1 LTPEVRVVIVDDH
14 PVVRQGLRTFLAVQE
29 GITVV
34 GEAGD
39 GGEALATVRSVAP
52 DVVLLDLVMPG
63 IDGVAA
69 IARLIEE
76 SPDTKVLVLTSFP
89 DDDKLLAAVQAG
101 AAGYLLKDVA
111 PAELAEAVRAVAR
124 GEAALSS
131 RPAARLLRDYAHGG
145 SGANPVALTGR
156 EREVLILVGRGM
168 ANKQIAR
175 ELSIAEK
182 TVKTHVSHVLSKLGV
197 ADRTQAALYAVRV
210 GLVDP
215 GGGSSG
221 GSRS

>member
-1 LTPEVRVVIVDDH
+1 LTAEVRVVIVDDH

-29 GITVV
+29 GIDVV

-39 GGEALATVRSVAP
+39 GDEALATVASLTP

-69 IARLIEE
+69 IAQLVAE

-111 PAELAEAVRAVAR
+111 PAELANAIRAVAR

-131 RPAARLLRDYAHGG
+131 RPAARLLREYAHGG
-145 SGANPVALTGR
+145 SQPGPVSLTER
-156 EREVLILVGRGM
+156 EREVLALVGRGL

-182 TVKTHVSHVLSKLGV
+182 TVKTHVSHVLSKLGL
-197 ADRTQAALYAVRV
+197 ADRTQAALYAVRT

-215 GGGSSG
+215 RSG
-221 GSRS
+221 PES

>member
-1 LTPEVRVVIVDDH
+1 MIVDDH

-29 GITVV
+29 GIAVV

-39 GGEALATVRSVAP
+39 GAEALATVRSLAP

-69 IARLIEE
+69 IARLTEE
-76 SPDTKVLVLTSFP
+76 SPDTRVLVLTSFA

-111 PAELAEAVRAVAR
+111 PAELADAVRAVAR

-131 RPAARLLRDYAHGG
+131 RPAARLLREYAQGG
-145 SGANPVALTGR
+145 SGASPVALTGR
-156 EREVLILVGRGM
+156 EREVLTLVGRGL

-182 TVKTHVSHVLSKLGV
+182 TVKTHVSHVLSKLGL

-215 GGGSSG
+215 GDGSG
-221 GSRS
+221 PAGS

>member
-1 LTPEVRVVIVDDH
+1 MTPDVRVVIADDH
-14 PVVRQGLRTFLAVQE
+14 PVVRQGLRTFLALQE
-29 GITVV
+29 GIEVV
-34 GEAGD
+34 GEAAD
-39 GGEALATVRSVAP
+39 GREAQATVRAVTP
-52 DVVLLDLVMPG
+52 DVILLDLVMPG
-63 IDGVAA
+63 TDGVAA
-69 IARLIEE
+69 IARLTAE
-76 SPDTKVLVLTSFP
+76 SPGTKVLVLTSFP

-111 PAELAEAVRAVAR
+111 PAELASAIRAVAR

-131 RPAARLLRDYAHGG
+131 RPAARLLREYTQGG
-145 SGANPVALTGR
+145 SAAGPVALTGR
-156 EREVLILVGRGM
+156 EREVLGLVGRGL

-197 ADRTQAALYAVRV
+197 ADRTQAALYAVRT

-215 GGGSSG
+215 GPGS
-221 GSRS
+221 

>member
-1 LTPEVRVVIVDDH
+1 LTPEVRVVVADDH
-14 PVVRQGLRTFLAVQE
+14 PVVRQGLRTFLATQE
-29 GITVV
+29 GIAVV
-34 GEAGD
+34 GEARD
-39 GGEALATVRSVAP
+39 GAEALTTVRELAP

-69 IARLIEE
+69 IARLTAE

-89 DDDKLLAAVQAG
+89 DDDKLLAAIQAG

-111 PAELAEAVRAVAR
+111 PAELANAVRAVAR

-131 RPAARLLRDYAHGG
+131 RPAARLLREYAQGG
-145 SGANPVALTGR
+145 PQSSPAALTAR
-156 EREVLILVGRGM
+156 EQEVLALVGRGL

-182 TVKTHVSHVLSKLGV
+182 TVKTHVSHVLSKLGL

-215 GGGSSG
+215 GGASPP
-221 GSRS
+221 

>member
-1 LTPEVRVVIVDDH
+1 MVIVDDH

-29 GITVV
+29 GIAVV

-39 GGEALATVRSVAP
+39 GAEALATVRSLAP

-69 IARLIEE
+69 IARLTEE
-76 SPDTKVLVLTSFP
+76 SPDTRVLVLTSFA

-111 PAELAEAVRAVAR
+111 PAELADAVRAVAR

-131 RPAARLLRDYAHGG
+131 RPAARLLREYAQGG
-145 SGANPVALTGR
+145 SGASPVALTGR
-156 EREVLILVGRGM
+156 EREVLTLVGRGL

-182 TVKTHVSHVLSKLGV
+182 TVKTHVSHVLSKLGL

-215 GGGSSG
+215 GDGSG
-221 GSRS
+221 PAGS

>member
-29 GITVV
+29 GIAVV

-39 GGEALATVRSVAP
+39 GAEALATVRSLAP

-69 IARLIEE
+69 IARLTEE
-76 SPDTKVLVLTSFP
+76 SPDTRVLVLTSFA

-111 PAELAEAVRAVAR
+111 PAELADAVRAVAR

-131 RPAARLLRDYAHGG
+131 RPAARLLREYAQGG
-145 SGANPVALTGR
+145 SGASPVALTGR
-156 EREVLILVGRGM
+156 EREVLILVGRGL

-182 TVKTHVSHVLSKLGV
+182 TVKTHVSHVLSKLGL

-215 GGGSSG
+215 GDGTGPAGS
-221 GSRS
+221 

>member
-1 LTPEVRVVIVDDH
+1 MIVDDH

-29 GITVV
+29 GIDVV

-39 GGEALATVRSVAP
+39 GAEAVAMVRTLTP

-63 IDGVAA
+63 LDGVAA
-69 IARLIEE
+69 IARLTAEI
-76 SPDTKVLVLTSFP
+76 PGTKVLVLTSFP

-111 PAELAEAVRAVAR
+111 PAELANAVRAVAR

-131 RPAARLLRDYAHGG
+131 RPAARLLREYAQGG
-145 SGANPVALTGR
+145 SQTTSVALTRR
-156 EREVLILVGRGM
+156 EREVLALVGRGL

-175 ELSIAEK
+175 ELAIAEK
-182 TVKTHVSHVLSKLGV
+182 TVKTHVSHVLSKLGL
-197 ADRTQAALYAVRV
+197 ADRTQAALYAVRE

-215 GGGSSG
+215 GRPGS
-221 GSRS
+221 

>member
-1 LTPEVRVVIVDDH
+1 
-14 PVVRQGLRTFLAVQE
+14 VQE
-29 GITVV
+29 GIAVV

-39 GGEALATVRSVAP
+39 GAEALTTVRSLAP

-63 IDGVAA
+63 IDGVAT
-69 IARLIEE
+69 IARLTEE
-76 SPDTKVLVLTSFP
+76 SPDTRVLVLTSFA
-89 DDDKLLAAVQAG
+89 DDDKLLAAVHAG

-131 RPAARLLRDYAHGG
+131 RPAARLLREYAQGG
-145 SGANPVALTGR
+145 SGASPVALTGR
-156 EREVLILVGRGM
+156 EREVLTLVGRGLP
-168 ANKQIAR
+168 NKQIAR

-182 TVKTHVSHVLSKLGV
+182 TVKTHVSHVLSKLGL

-215 GGGSSG
+215 GDGFGPAGS
-221 GSRS
+221 

>member
-1 LTPEVRVVIVDDH
+1 MIPEIRVVIVDDH
-14 PVVRQGLRTFLAVQE
+14 PVVRQGLRAFLATQE

-34 GEAGD
+34 GEAAD
-39 GGEALATVRSVAP
+39 AAAALATVRAVAP

-63 IDGVAA
+63 RDGVSTIAA
-69 IARLIEE
+69 MIAE

-89 DDDKLLAAVQAG
+89 DDDRLLAAVQAG
-101 AAGYLLKDVA
+101 ASGYLLKDVA
-111 PAELAEAVRAVAR
+111 PSELSDSIRAVAR
-124 GEAALSS
+124 GEAALGA
-131 RPAARLLRDYAHGG
+131 RPAATLLRELTKAG
-145 SGANPVALTGR
+145 SKASPVALTGR
-156 EREVLILVGRGM
+156 EREVLALVGRGM

-182 TVKTHVSHVLSKLGV
+182 TVKTHVSHVLSKLGL

-215 GGGSSG
+215 DA
-221 GSRS
+221 GSRG

>member
-1 LTPEVRVVIVDDH
+1 MTPEVRVVIADDH
-14 PVVRQGLRTFLAVQE
+14 PVVRQGLRTFLATQE
-29 GITVV
+29 GIAVV
-34 GEAGD
+34 GEAAD
-39 GGEALATVRSVAP
+39 GAEALVAAGSLSP

-63 IDGVAA
+63 IDGVAV
-69 IARLIEE
+69 IARLTAENL
-76 SPDTKVLVLTSFP
+76 DTKVLVLTSFP

-111 PAELAEAVRAVAR
+111 PAELANAVRAVAR

-131 RPAARLLRDYAHGG
+131 RPAARLLREYAQGG
-145 SGANPVALTGR
+145 SQTSPAPLTRR
-156 EREVLILVGRGM
+156 EQEVLALVGRGL

-182 TVKTHVSHVLSKLGV
+182 TVKTHVSHVLSKLGL

-215 GGGSSG
+215 GAGSTT
-221 GSRS
+221 

>member
-1 LTPEVRVVIVDDH
+1 MIVDDH
-14 PVVRQGLRTFLAVQE
+14 PVVRQGLRTFLAVQD
-29 GITVV
+29 GIAVV

-39 GGEALATVRSVAP
+39 GAEALATVRSLAP

-63 IDGVAA
+63 MDGVAA
-69 IARLIEE
+69 IARLTEE

-89 DDDKLLAAVQAG
+89 DDDKLLAAVRAG

-111 PAELAEAVRAVAR
+111 PAELVEAVRAVAR

-131 RPAARLLRDYAHGG
+131 RPAARLLRDYAQGR
-145 SGANPVALTGR
+145 SSASPVALTGR
-156 EREVLILVGRGM
+156 EREVLALVGRGL

-182 TVKTHVSHVLSKLGV
+182 TVKTHVSHVLSKLGL

-215 GGGSSG
+215 GAASGPSGS
-221 GSRS
+221 

>member
-1 LTPEVRVVIVDDH
+1 MVIVDDH

-29 GITVV
+29 GIAVV

-39 GGEALATVRSVAP
+39 GTEALTTVRSLAP

-69 IARLIEE
+69 IARLTEE

-111 PAELAEAVRAVAR
+111 PVELAEAVRAVAR

-131 RPAARLLRDYAHGG
+131 RPAARLLRQYAQGG
-145 SGANPVALTGR
+145 SGASPVGLTGR
-156 EREVLILVGRGM
+156 EREVLTLVGRGL
-168 ANKQIAR
+168 ANKQIAM

-182 TVKTHVSHVLSKLGV
+182 TVKTHVSHVLSKLGL

-210 GLVDP
+210 GLVDL
-215 GGGSSG
+215 GGGSGPSG
-221 GSRS
+221 S

>member
-1 LTPEVRVVIVDDH
+1 MVIVDDH

-29 GITVV
+29 GIAVV

-39 GGEALATVRSVAP
+39 GAEALATVRSLAP

-69 IARLIEE
+69 IARLTEE
-76 SPDTKVLVLTSFP
+76 SPDTRVLVLTSFA

-111 PAELAEAVRAVAR
+111 PAELADAVRAVAR

-131 RPAARLLRDYAHGG
+131 RPAARLLREYAQGG
-145 SGANPVALTGR
+145 SGASPVALTRR
-156 EREVLILVGRGM
+156 EREVLTLVGRGL

-182 TVKTHVSHVLSKLGV
+182 TVKTHVSHVLSKLGL

-215 GGGSSG
+215 GDGSG
-221 GSRS
+221 PEGS

>member
-1 LTPEVRVVIVDDH
+1 LTPEVRVVVADDH
-14 PVVRQGLRTFLAVQE
+14 PVVRQGLRTFLSTQE
-29 GITVV
+29 GIAVV

-39 GGEALATVRSVAP
+39 GDEALATVRALVP

-63 IDGVAA
+63 LDGAAA
-69 IARLIEE
+69 ISRLMAEC
-76 SPDTKVLVLTSFP
+76 PDTKVLVLTSFP

-111 PAELAEAVRAVAR
+111 PAELASAVRAVAR

-131 RPAARLLRDYAHGG
+131 RPAARLLREYAESG
-145 SGANPVALTGR
+145 SHASPATLTRR
-156 EREVLILVGRGM
+156 EREVLALVGRGL

-182 TVKTHVSHVLSKLGV
+182 TVKTHVSHVLSKLGL

-215 GGGSSG
+215 GGGSRPAG
-221 GSRS
+221 

>member
-1 LTPEVRVVIVDDH
+1 LTPDVRVVIVDDH
-14 PVVRQGLRTFLAVQE
+14 PVVREGLRTFLAVQE
-29 GITVV
+29 GIAVV
-34 GEAGD
+34 GEAAD
-39 GGEALATVRSVAP
+39 GAEALATVRSVAP

-69 IARLIEE
+69 IARLTAE
-76 SPDTKVLVLTSFP
+76 SPDTRVLVLTSFP

-131 RPAARLLRDYAHGG
+131 RPAARLLREYAQGG
-145 SGANPVALTGR
+145 SGGSPVALTGR
-156 EREVLILVGRGM
+156 EREVLTLLGRGL

-182 TVKTHVSHVLSKLGV
+182 TVKTHVSHVLSKLGL

-215 GGGSSG
+215 GDGSG
-221 GSRS
+221 PAGS

>member
-1 LTPEVRVVIVDDH
+1 LTPDVRVVIVDDH
-14 PVVRQGLRTFLAVQE
+14 PVVREGLRTFLAVQE
-29 GITVV
+29 GIAVV
-34 GEAGD
+34 GEAAD
-39 GGEALATVRSVAP
+39 GAEALATVRSVAP

-69 IARLIEE
+69 IARLTAE
-76 SPDTKVLVLTSFP
+76 SPDTRVLVLTSFP

-131 RPAARLLRDYAHGG
+131 RPAARLLREYAQRG
-145 SGANPVALTGR
+145 SGASPVALTGR
-156 EREVLILVGRGM
+156 EREVLTLLGRGL

-182 TVKTHVSHVLSKLGV
+182 TVKTHVSHVLSKLGL

-215 GGGSSG
+215 GDGSG
-221 GSRS
+221 PAGS

>member
-1 LTPEVRVVIVDDH
+1 LTPEVRVVIADDH
-14 PVVRQGLRTFLAVQE
+14 PVVRQGLRTFLALQE
-29 GITVV
+29 GIAVV

-39 GGEALATVRSVAP
+39 GAEALARVRSLAP

-69 IARLIEE
+69 IARLTEE

-89 DDDKLLAAVQAG
+89 DDDKLLAAAQAG

-111 PAELAEAVRAVAR
+111 PAELVEAVRAVAR

-131 RPAARLLRDYAHGG
+131 RPAARLLREYAQGR
-145 SGANPVALTGR
+145 SGASPVALTGR
-156 EREVLILVGRGM
+156 EREVLALVGRGL

-175 ELSIAEK
+175 QLSIAEK
-182 TVKTHVSHVLSKLGV
+182 TVKTHVSHVLSKLGL

-215 GGGSSG
+215 SG
-221 GSRS
+221 GSDPPGS

>member
-29 GITVV
+29 GIAVV

-39 GGEALATVRSVAP
+39 GAEALATVRSLAP

-69 IARLIEE
+69 IARLTEE
-76 SPDTKVLVLTSFP
+76 SPDTRVLVLTSFA

-111 PAELAEAVRAVAR
+111 PAELADAVRAVAR

-131 RPAARLLRDYAHGG
+131 RPAARLLREYAQGG
-145 SGANPVALTGR
+145 SGASPVALTRR
-156 EREVLILVGRGM
+156 EREVLTLVGRGL

-182 TVKTHVSHVLSKLGV
+182 TVKTHVSHVLSKLGL

-215 GGGSSG
+215 GDGSG
-221 GSRS
+221 PEGS

>member
-1 LTPEVRVVIVDDH
+1 LTPDVRVLIVDDH
-14 PVVRQGLRTFLAVQE
+14 PVVRQGLRTFLAVQD

-39 GGEALATVRSVAP
+39 GTEALEVARSLAP

-63 IDGVAA
+63 MDGVAA
-69 IARLIEE
+69 IARLTEQ
-76 SPDTKVLVLTSFP
+76 SPGTKVLVLTSFP
-89 DDDKLLAAVQAG
+89 DDDRLLAAARAG

-111 PAELAEAVRAVAR
+111 PAELAEGVRAVAR

-131 RPAARLLRDYAHGG
+131 RPAARLLREYAVGRP
-145 SGANPVALTGR
+145 GASPVALTGR
-156 EREVLILVGRGM
+156 EREVLALVGRGL

-175 ELSIAEK
+175 ELSIADK
-182 TVKTHVSHVLSKLGV
+182 TVKTHVSHILSKLGL

-215 GGGSSG
+215 G
-221 GSRS
+221 SRSSPTAP

>member
-1 LTPEVRVVIVDDH
+1 VVIVDDH

-29 GITVV
+29 GIAVV

-39 GGEALATVRSVAP
+39 GAEALATVRSLAP

-69 IARLIEE
+69 IARLTEE
-76 SPDTKVLVLTSFP
+76 SPDARVLVLTSFA

-131 RPAARLLRDYAHGG
+131 RPAARLLREYAQGG
-145 SGANPVALTGR
+145 SGASPVALTGR
-156 EREVLILVGRGM
+156 EREVLTLVGRGL

-182 TVKTHVSHVLSKLGV
+182 TVKTHVSHVLSKLGL

-215 GGGSSG
+215 GDGSG
-221 GSRS
+221 PAGS

>member
-1 LTPEVRVVIVDDH
+1 LTSEVRVVIVDDH
-14 PVVRQGLRTFLAVQE
+14 PVVRQGLRTFLAVQD
-29 GITVV
+29 GIAVV

-39 GGEALATVRSVAP
+39 GAEALAAVRSLAP

-69 IARLIEE
+69 VARLTQE
-76 SPDTKVLVLTSFP
+76 SPGTKVLVLTSFP

-111 PAELAEAVRAVAR
+111 PAELAEGIRAVAR

-131 RPAARLLRDYAHGG
+131 RPAARLLREYAAGR
-145 SGANPVALTGR
+145 SGASPVALTGR
-156 EREVLILVGRGM
+156 EREVLALVGRGL

-182 TVKTHVSHVLSKLGV
+182 TVKTHVSHILSKLGV

-215 GGGSSG
+215 GAGSG
-221 GSRS
+221 PTTP

>member
-29 GITVV
+29 GIAVV

-39 GGEALATVRSVAP
+39 GAEALATVRSLAP

-63 IDGVAA
+63 MDGVAA
-69 IARLIEE
+69 IARLTKE
-76 SPDTKVLVLTSFP
+76 SPETRVLVLTSFA

-111 PAELAEAVRAVAR
+111 PAQLAEAVRAVAR
-124 GEAALSS
+124 GEAALGS
-131 RPAARLLRDYAHGG
+131 RPAARLLREYAQGG
-145 SGANPVALTGR
+145 SGASPVALTGR
-156 EREVLILVGRGM
+156 EREVLTLVGRGL

-182 TVKTHVSHVLSKLGV
+182 TVKTHVSHVLSKLGL

-215 GGGSSG
+215 GDGSG
-221 GSRS
+221 PAGS

>member
-14 PVVRQGLRTFLAVQE
+14 PVVRQGLRTFLAVQD
-29 GITVV
+29 GIAVV

-39 GGEALATVRSVAP
+39 GAEALATVRSLAP

-63 IDGVAA
+63 MDGVAA
-69 IARLIEE
+69 IARLTEE

-89 DDDKLLAAVQAG
+89 DDDKLLAAVRAG

-111 PAELAEAVRAVAR
+111 PAELVEAVRAVAR

-131 RPAARLLRDYAHGG
+131 RPAARLLRDYAQGR
-145 SGANPVALTGR
+145 SSASPVALTGR
-156 EREVLILVGRGM
+156 EREVLALVGRGL

-182 TVKTHVSHVLSKLGV
+182 TVKTHVSHVLSKLGL

-210 GLVDP
+210 GLVGP
-215 GGGSSG
+215 GAGSGPSG
-221 GSRS
+221 S

>member
-1 LTPEVRVVIVDDH
+1 LTPEVRVVVADDH
-14 PVVRQGLRTFLAVQE
+14 PVVRQGLRTFLATQE

-39 GGEALATVRSVAP
+39 GAEALATVRALGP

-63 IDGVAA
+63 IDGVAV
-69 IARLIEE
+69 ISRLTAE

-89 DDDKLLAAVQAG
+89 DDDKLLAAIQAG

-111 PAELAEAVRAVAR
+111 PAELANAVRAVAR

-131 RPAARLLRDYAHGG
+131 RPAARLLREYAQGG
-145 SGANPVALTGR
+145 SPTSPAALTAR
-156 EREVLILVGRGM
+156 EHEVLALVGRGL

-182 TVKTHVSHVLSKLGV
+182 TVKTHVSHVLSKLGL

-215 GGGSSG
+215 GGGS
-221 GSRS
+221 RS